1 VETPVAEFPALP
13 FFTDAY
19 LADTRHLTTEEH
31 GAYLL
36 LLMCAWRTRGCC
48 LKDDDRLLARIAGVS
63 PTRWRRLKPNLAE
76 FFTVADGLWQ
86 QKKLSYVYDTVAKKV
101 ARNRT
106 NGARGGRATAAK
118 HKNATGHIPAEV
130 GVYVQAGFTPGWQ
143 LDASEATN
151 SIAASDRRSECYPD
165 AAATALA
172 AEPATKTKTKTI
184 TKAAISSSKQP
195 GDVPQQGAECRKT
208 PAESENSLDRDKS
221 APFQTRGEAETLLEI
236 TGKTQGSLAGS
247 HAEIAA
253 AASLDALSLDE
264 GTLVLWHTAGA
275 EVHSDILPTIHRIS
289 DRQFLRTGN
298 RPSHLAYY
306 SKAVLEARDKRM
318 GAAATG
324 KAHAAARP
332 GRPPP
337 EFFEKT
343 SAAHW
348 QKFLGNPKS
357 RFRGD
362 YLSQNWCVPRGHPDF
377 KAAFLGTDPRNKFN
391 PVIPDEIYKT
401 YGPGWGWKMR
411 PAP

>member
-1 VETPVAEFPALP
+1 MAEFPALP

-48 LKDDDRLLARIAGVS
+48 LKDNDRLLARIAGVS
-63 PTRWRRLKPNLAE
+63 PTRWRRLKPNLVE
-76 FFTVADGLWQ
+76 FFTVTDGLWQ

-118 HKNATGHIPAEV
+118 HKNTTGHISAEA
-130 GVYVQAGFTPGWQ
+130 GAYAQAGFTPGWQ

-165 AAATALA
+165 AVAMAPA
-172 AEPATKTKTKTI
+172 AEPASKTKTKTI
-184 TKAAISSSKQP
+184 TKAAVSSSKP
-195 GDVPQQGAECRKT
+195 SDDVQQQGVECGKT
-208 PAESENSLDRDKS
+208 PAESENSHDCDKS
-221 APFQTRGEAETLLEI
+221 APFQARATAETLPEI
-236 TGKTQGSLAGS
+236 TGKTPGYSPGS

-289 DRQFLRTGN
+289 DRQFQRTGN

-324 KAHAAARP
+324 KAHADARP

-337 EFFEKT
+337 ELFEKT
-343 SAAHW
+343 NAGHW
-348 QKFLGNPKS
+348 RKFLGDPKS

-377 KAAFLGTDPRNKFN
+377 KAAFLGADPRTNFN
-391 PVIPDEIYKT
+391 PGIPDEIYKT
-401 YGPGWGWKMR
+401 YGPGWGWKMHL
-411 PAP
+411 AT